1 MAHELLHAFKSKRGK
16 GGFMFMKMD
25 MEKAFDRMEWS
36 FLLAILEKLG
46 FSPIWPSW
54 IRICISFTSFSIL
67 LNGSPYGFFSPGRRL
82 RQGDPFSPFLFILGA
97 EVFSRLMFKEERNN
111 SLKGLRIS
119 KNCTPIHHLLFVD
132 DLLIFGEA
140 SVSVVASIKSYLDKY
155 CRWSSQLINV
165 SKSSIQFSRNTNSTT
180 TEPISNIIP
189 YPSNTNTSLYLRLP
203 ILMGNSKKRA
213 FQGIIDKVLSRIEG
227 WRAKALSQAG
237 ILVLIKSV
245 AAALP
250 LNAMNTFLMSLSFC
264 NELDRIFK
272 NSWWGFPSKK
282 SRNLSLK
289 AWDSLCIPK
298 LLGGL
303 GLRKMRKLNLALV
316 SKLGWNLLTK

>member
-1 MAHELLHAFKSKRGK
+1 
-16 GGFMFMKMD
+16 
-25 MEKAFDRMEWS
+25 
-36 FLLAILEKLG
+36 
-46 FSPIWPSW
+46 
-54 IRICISFTSFSIL
+54 
-67 LNGSPYGFFSPGRRL
+67 
-82 RQGDPFSPFLFILGA
+82 
-97 EVFSRLMFKEERNN
+97 MFKEERNN

-119 KNCTPIHHLLFVD
+119 RNCTPIHHLLFVD

-250 LNAMNTFLMSLSFC
+250 LNAMNTFLMPLSFC